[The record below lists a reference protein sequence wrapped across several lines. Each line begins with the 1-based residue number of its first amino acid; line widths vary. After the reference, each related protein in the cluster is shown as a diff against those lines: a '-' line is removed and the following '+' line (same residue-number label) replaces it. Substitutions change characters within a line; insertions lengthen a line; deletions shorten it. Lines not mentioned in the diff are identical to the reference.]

1 METEAKANSRRC
13 FWGENGRP
21 LTVDSLADELIKAS
35 ITGTHVLIKAVV
47 LLTFLILSGRSVVA
61 SWAFTLKEAG
71 SNLLEIFKFFP

>member
-1 METEAKANSRRC
+1 MSSLLSA
-13 FWGENGRP
+13 WGKWPPTASVKN
-21 LTVDSLADELIKAS
+21 VFCVADELIKAS